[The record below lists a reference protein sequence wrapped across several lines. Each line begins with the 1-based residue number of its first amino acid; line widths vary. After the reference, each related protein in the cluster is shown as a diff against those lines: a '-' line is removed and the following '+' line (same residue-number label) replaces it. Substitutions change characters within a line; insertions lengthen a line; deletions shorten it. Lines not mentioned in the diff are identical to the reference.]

1 VARQMIEAKL
11 VLAVL
16 ARELLSVADL
26 IRCFDTAGRFRG
38 EHDKLPVLVLKVAY
52 LLRQKAV

>member
-1 VARQMIEAKL
+1 MIEAKL